1 MADVDYY
8 QVLGVKRDATPEEI
22 RKAYKKIVRENHP
35 DMKPNDKEA
44 AERFKQA
51 QEAYSVLGDPE
62 KRKQYD
68 QFGHA
73 FRGGQYRG
81 GGPFP
86 GGGRTY
92 TWTTGTGGA
101 VDLDEL
107 FGGAGG
113 FDWRDLFGMG
123 GGRGARQAP
132 PARGQ
137 DLRVEIQVPFQVAA
151 LGGKHDVFYSRGGRP
166 QTVTATIPRGIDD
179 GSVIRLAG
187 QGEEGPGGA
196 GDLLVTVRV
205 APHPYFRREKNNV
218 LIDVPIT
225 PGEAALGAKIEVPT
239 LDEGLVV
246 VTVPEGSS
254 SGRKLRLRGKGI
266 PDRKTGQRG
275 DQFVILKIV
284 VPPHP
289 NDETRELY
297 RKLAAAQPFDP
308 RAGLW

>member
-1 MADVDYY
+1 M
-8 QVLGVKRDATPEEI
+8 
-22 RKAYKKIVRENHP
+22 
-35 DMKPNDKEA
+35 
-44 AERFKQA
+44 
-51 QEAYSVLGDPE
+51 
-62 KRKQYD
+62 
-68 QFGHA
+68 
-73 FRGGQYRG
+73 
-81 GGPFP
+81 
-86 GGGRTY
+86 
-92 TWTTGTGGA
+92 
-101 VDLDEL
+101 
-107 FGGAGG
+107 
-113 FDWRDLFGMG
+113 
-123 GGRGARQAP
+123 
-132 PARGQ
+132 
-137 DLRVEIQVPFQVAA
+137 
-151 LGGKHDVFYSRGGRP
+151 FYSRGGRP